1 LKLELSCRRAKN
13 PDNLEAGDLKNDVSK
28 SEFKNEKHYSGVRMQ
43 QGRVLLDEDYNES
56 AQENEK
62 NSIIVVAD
70 THFGLYTD
78 SEACDPNAFADFLDW
93 VIDLEEG
100 EEKKLKTGVWSSQDA
115 EPLVL
120 EPPEKMIFL
129 GDILEL
135 WTSSN
140 EAVFASTISIIQ
152 SLSELNCEKIYVLGN
167 HDYDLFYSLMREA
180 KGETSYPL
188 GDSDITVIEKD
199 YWTEKGGE
207 NYCFMHGQQFDKLFA
222 LPSWKFMAPIRKAA
236 SAFGDYTWVLVALWL
251 ANFAFQAV
259 AVTWGVAEVV
269 VTALLTVISLPYLVM
284 FFSRRVWNRLKTI
297 KFNPQTVQK
306 EYEEKHQEL
315 WERFSDRIKE
325 GSEILNLVYGHTHT
339 IDSWRKEEA
348 VETKEGEFILT
359 QMEVA
364 NVPSWIKNA
373 FNEQESIENEISHV
387 FLYITEVDSYFIGW
401 DRVHKNPFLIP
412 KDIIAEKR
420 KRGNL
425 SEFEQQ
431 YGDVCVNGDNLEQKL
446 AEIDWPE
453 ALIKKWVTGFKI
465 G

>member
-1 LKLELSCRRAKN
+1 M
-13 PDNLEAGDLKNDVSK
+13 GDLKNDI
-28 SEFKNEKHYSGVRMQ
+28 SESESKNEKRYSGVRMQ
-43 QGRVLLDEDYNES
+43 QGRVLLDEDFNETVK
-56 AQENEK
+56 ENEK
-62 NSIIVVAD
+62 SIIVVAD

-78 SEACDPNAFADFLDW
+78 SEVCDPNTFADFLDW

-100 EEKKLKTGVWSSQDA
+100 DKKRLKIGVWSS
-115 EPLVL
+115 EGTETLIF

-140 EAVFASTISIIQ
+140 EAVFASTLSIIQ
-152 SLSELNCEKIYVLGN
+152 SLSDLSCEKIYVLGN

-180 KGETSYPL
+180 KGEMSYPL
-188 GDSDITVIEKD
+188 GASDITVIEKE

-207 NYCFMHGQQFDKLFA
+207 NYCFLHGQQFDKLFA

-236 SAFGDYTWVLVALWL
+236 SAFGDYTWIIVALWL
-251 ANFAFQAV
+251 ANFVVQAIV
-259 AVTWGVAEVV
+259 GTRGVAEIV
-269 VTALLTVISLPYLVM
+269 VTALLTVIALPYLVM

-297 KFNPQTVQK
+297 KFNPKSVQK
-306 EYEEKHQEL
+306 EYEDKHQKL
-315 WERFSDRIKE
+315 WARFSDKLKE
-325 GSEILNLVYGHTHT
+325 ESEILNVVYGHTHT

-364 NVPSWIKNA
+364 NVPSWIKNMA
-373 FNEQESIENEISHV
+373 NGIESIENEISHV
-387 FLYITEVDSYFIGW
+387 FLYITERDSYFIGW
-401 DRVHKNPFLIP
+401 DRAGKKPFLIP

-425 SEFEQQ
+425 VEFENQ
-431 YGDVCVNGDNLEQKL
+431 YGSVRISHDNLEQKL
-446 AEIDWPE
+446 AEIDWPK
-453 ALIKKWVTGFKI
+453 ALIKKWIAGFKTD
-465 G
+465 

>member
-1 LKLELSCRRAKN
+1 M
-13 PDNLEAGDLKNDVSK
+13 GDLKSDFLEQESR
-28 SEFKNEKHYSGVRMQ
+28 NEKQYAGVKMQ
-43 QGRVLLDEDYNES
+43 QGRVLLDEDCNETS
-56 AQENEK
+56 QENEK
-62 NSIIVVAD
+62 KSIIVVAD

-100 EEKKLKTGVWSSQDA
+100 EEKHLKIGVWSSKDD
-115 EPLVL
+115 ETFVL

-135 WTSSN
+135 WTSSD
-140 EAVFASTISIIQ
+140 EAVLASTISIIQ
-152 SLSELNCEKIYVLGN
+152 SLYELSCEKIYVLGN

-188 GDSDITVIEKD
+188 GVSDITVIEQE
-199 YWTEKGGE
+199 YWASKGGE
-207 NYCFMHGQQFDKLFA
+207 DYCFLHGQQFDKLFA

-251 ANFAFQAV
+251 ANFAIQAIV
-259 AVTWGVAEVV
+259 GTWGVAEIVL
-269 VTALLTVISLPYLVM
+269 TSLLTVIALPYVFM
-284 FFSRRVWNRLKTI
+284 FFSRSVWNRLKTI
-297 KFNPQTVQK
+297 KFNPQSVQK

-315 WERFSDRIKE
+315 WDRFSGKLKE
-325 GSEILNLVYGHTHT
+325 ESEILNVVYGHTHT

-364 NVPSWIKNA
+364 NIPSWIKNIA
-373 FNEQESIENEISHV
+373 NGIESIENEISHV
-387 FLYITEVDSYFIGW
+387 FLYITEIDSYFIGW
-401 DRVHKNPFLIP
+401 DSIGKKPFLIP

-425 SEFEQQ
+425 AKFEKQ
-431 YGDVCVNGDNLEQKL
+431 YGEVLINHDNLEQKL
-446 AEIDWPE
+446 AEIDWPR
-453 ALIKKWVTGFKI
+453 ALIKKWMTGFKTD
-465 G
+465 